1 MKATKLT
8 YLLVIA
14 LALTMVGAG
23 CKRKPVG
30 VTDLKNKQ
38 YRVGEGNMS
47 QGGTIDPGNG
57 GVIGGTPGEGTPQ
70 STKFSSPD
78 DFNQDR
84 GTFAAN
90 TVHFEYDS
98 SVVKSSEQQNLE
110 AVAAYMKGNSS
121 IGILV
126 EGHCDERGTE
136 DYNNSLGER
145 RATALRDALISMGVN
160 SEHVITRSF
169 GEYKPVSPGQDETAY
184 KQNRRGEFVVL
195 TPK

>member
-1 MKATKLT
+1 M
-8 YLLVIA
+8 LVIA
-14 LALTMVGAG
+14 LALTMVGTG
-23 CKRKPVG
+23 CRKKPVG

-38 YRVGEGNMS
+38 YRVGENP
-47 QGGTIDPGNG
+47 GGGEGFKLPGDAP
-57 GVIGGTPGEGTPQ
+57 VIGDLNNGTPQ
-70 STKFSSPD
+70 STKFSNPD

-98 SVVKSSEQQNLE
+98 SVVKSSEQSNLD

-121 IGILV
+121 IGLLI

-145 RATALRDALISMGVN
+145 RSTALREALIGMGVN
-160 SEHVITRSF
+160 AENVITRSY
-169 GEYKPVSPGQDETAY
+169 GEYKPVSPGQDESAY
-184 KQNRRGEFVVL
+184 KPNRRGEFVVL

>member
-1 MKATKLT
+1 MKATKIT
-8 YLLVIA
+8 TLLVVA
-14 LALTMVGAG
+14 LALTIVGTG
-23 CKRKPVG
+23 CRNKPVG
-30 VTDLKNKQ
+30 VTDIKNKQ
-38 YRVGEGNMS
+38 YRVGENP
-47 QGGTIDPGNG
+47 GGAEGFKL
-57 GVIGGTPGEGTPQ
+57 PGETPVTGDLTGGTPQ
-70 STKFSSPD
+70 STKFSNPD

-98 SVVKSSEQQNLE
+98 SVVKSSEQSNLA
-110 AVAAYMKGNSS
+110 AVSAYMKGNST
-121 IGILV
+121 IGLLI

-145 RATALRDALISMGVN
+145 RSTALREALIAMGVSAEN
-160 SEHVITRSF
+160 IIPRSF
-169 GEYKPVSPGQDETAY
+169 GEYKPVSAGQDESSY

>member
-1 MKATKLT
+1 MKATKIIS
-8 YLLVIA
+8 LLVVA
-14 LALTMVGAG
+14 LSLTMVGTG
-23 CKRKPVG
+23 CRHKPVN
-30 VTDLKNKQ
+30 VTDLKNRTTQLGDPKP
-38 YRVGEGNMS
+38 YDGPPINLGPEITSKEG
-47 QGGTIDPGNG
+47 DR
-57 GVIGGTPGEGTPQ
+57 PQ
-70 STKFSSPD
+70 STKFANPE

-98 SVVKSSEQQNLE
+98 SVVKSSEQSNLA

-121 IGILV
+121 IGLLI

-145 RATALRDALISMGVN
+145 RSTALREALIGMGVN
-160 SEHVITRSF
+160 AENVITRSF
-169 GEYKPVSPGQDETAY
+169 GEYKPVSPGQDESAY